1 MVPGFSE
8 RRVPSANDLEMLKRG
23 YRRVICLLVFAITG
37 CEDRLNVISADDPA
51 LSLRQDS
58 LFLHDQPFTG
68 TVISLRTSGDTI
80 LVGSWK
86 NGVEDGRHKSWNA
99 NGTPSEERYY
109 ENGRKTA
116 THRGW
121 YPDGKPRF
129 VYEFEAGE
137 HHGKAEEWYPDG
149 QPYRCFHYKAGHE
162 EGLQR
167 MWWENGRLRANYA
180 VRNGRRYGLIGLKLC
195 RNPSDSLHP

>member
-1 MVPGFSE
+1 MLKKDHRWILCLMVP
-8 RRVPSANDLEMLKRG
+8 
-23 YRRVICLLVFAITG
+23 AITG
-37 CEDRLNVISADDPA
+37 CGEIVQTVSADDPQ

-58 LFLHDQPFTG
+58 LYYQQKPFTG
-68 TVISLRTSGDTI
+68 RVISLRKPGDTA
-80 LVGSWK
+80 LVASWK
-86 NGVEDGRHKSWNA
+86 HGVEDGRHKRWNE
-99 NGTPSEERYY
+99 NGTPSEERYF
-109 ENGRKTA
+109 ENGRKTG

-149 QPYRCFHYKAGHE
+149 QPYRRFHYRAGHE

-167 MWWENGRLRANYA
+167 MWREDGSLRANYA

-195 RNPSDSLHP
+195 RNPSDSMHP